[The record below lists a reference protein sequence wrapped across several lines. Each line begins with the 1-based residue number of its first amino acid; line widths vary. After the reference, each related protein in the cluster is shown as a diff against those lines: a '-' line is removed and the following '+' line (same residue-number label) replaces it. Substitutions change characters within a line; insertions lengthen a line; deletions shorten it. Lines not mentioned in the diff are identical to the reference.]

1 MTVSLPKRVTR
12 GLQPFFGSDP
22 FRALREEMNSLFNR
36 TTADWNGDWLTHISA
51 PSLDLSETAE
61 SLQISTDMPGISA
74 EDIDIEVSDNT
85 IHISGERK
93 EEKEEKGKAYHL
105 VERRAGK
112 FERTLTLPCA
122 VQEDKITAEC
132 RDGVLTVTLPKSEE
146 SRARKIKVKGS
157 SR

>member
-12 GLQPFFGSDP
+12 GLQPFLGFGP
-22 FRALREEMNSLFNR
+22 FRVLQEEMNSLFNR
-36 TTADWNGDWLTHISA
+36 NLADWNGDWLTHVSAA

-61 SLQISTDMPGISA
+61 SLQIRTDMPGISA
-74 EDIDIEVSDNT
+74 EDIDIEISDNT

-93 EEKEEKGKAYHL
+93 EEQEEKGKTYHL

-122 VQEDKITAEC
+122 VQEENITAEC

-146 SRARKIKVKGS
+146 LRARKIKVKG
-157 SR
+157 

>member
-1 MTVSLPKRVTR
+1 MTVSLPKRVAR
-12 GLQPFFGSDP
+12 GLQPFFGFDP
-22 FRALREEMNSLFNR
+22 FRVLQEEMNSLFNR
-36 TTADWNGDWLTHISA
+36 NLADWNGDCLTHVSAA

-61 SLQISTDMPGISA
+61 SLQIRTDMPGISA
-74 EDIDIEVSDNT
+74 EDIDIEISDNT

-93 EEKEEKGKAYHL
+93 EEKEEKGKTYHL

-122 VQEDKITAEC
+122 VQEENITAEC

-146 SRARKIKVKGS
+146 LRARKIKVKG
-157 SR
+157 

>member
-12 GLQPFFGSDP
+12 GLQPFFGYDP
-22 FRALREEMNSLFNR
+22 LHALREEMNSFFNR
-36 TTADWNGDWLTHISA
+36 NLADWNGDWLTHISAA

-61 SLQISTDMPGISA
+61 SLQIRTDMPGINA
-74 EDIDIEVSDNT
+74 EDIDIEISDNT
-85 IHISGERK
+85 IRISGERK
-93 EEKEEKGKAYHL
+93 EEQEEKGKTYHL

-122 VQEDKITAEC
+122 VQEDKITAEY

-146 SRARKIKVKGS
+146 SRTRKIKVKG
-157 SR
+157 